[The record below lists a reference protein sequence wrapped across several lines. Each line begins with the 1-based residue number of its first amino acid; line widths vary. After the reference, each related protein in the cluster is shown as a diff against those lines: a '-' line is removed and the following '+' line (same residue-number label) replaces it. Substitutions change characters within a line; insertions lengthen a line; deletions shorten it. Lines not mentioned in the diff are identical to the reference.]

1 MAPLLV
7 ALAALSIGSSCERRG
22 RAEAAPSEVSAAAV
36 LPPSEVS
43 AAAPPADAAGP
54 EDLMSYDAFHGLV
67 ETRRSIRQYAAAEV
81 DDAAVER
88 ILAAV
93 RLCPTAGNLQAYEV
107 VVVRDPHRRAALAAA
122 AGGQPWVEQAPVVLA
137 FVARPAVSGAR
148 YDERGSEL
156 YAVQDATIATTYAML
171 AATSL
176 GWGSVWVGAF
186 DTAAAAR
193 ALDCTE
199 GEIPVALLPVGRAA
213 ESPPARPRR
222 AVEELSRHL

>member
-1 MAPLLV
+1 MP
-7 ALAALSIGSSCERRG
+7 
-22 RAEAAPSEVSAAAV
+22 
-36 LPPSEVS
+36 
-43 AAAPPADAAGP
+43 APPDPNPTAEP
-54 EDLMSYDAFHGLV
+54 SVVPMPMEEPMTYDTFRSLLEA
-67 ETRRSIRQYAAAEV
+67 RRSIRQYAAAEV

-88 ILAAV
+88 ILEAV

-107 VVVRDPHRRAALAAA
+107 VVVRDPQRRAALAAA

-148 YDERGSEL
+148 YEERGTEL
-156 YAVQDATIATTYAML
+156 YAVQDATIAATYAML

-176 GWGSVWVGAF
+176 GWGTVWVGAF

-193 ALDCTE
+193 ALDCAE

-222 AVEELSRHL
+222 AVEELSRRL